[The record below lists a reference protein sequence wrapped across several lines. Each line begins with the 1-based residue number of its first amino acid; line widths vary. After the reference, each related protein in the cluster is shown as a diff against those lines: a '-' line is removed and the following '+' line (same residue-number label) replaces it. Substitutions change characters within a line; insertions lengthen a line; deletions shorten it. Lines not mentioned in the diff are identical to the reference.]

1 MEHVRHL
8 TILIIVKMHLSK
20 IFIFIADK
28 SKDFFDDAIMEH
40 VRHHLLQLS
49 SIESVVTTGPPS
61 AITFH
66 SSVSAILIFWF
77 EIVQF

>member
-1 MEHVRHL
+1 MFVFFVFFPL
-8 TILIIVKMHLSK
+8 L
-20 IFIFIADK
+20 DK
-28 SKDFFDDAIMEH
+28 SKDYFDDATMEH

-66 SSVSAILIFWF
+66 STVSVILIILAGILKFKYIENF
-77 EIVQF
+77 SKK